1 MNLKRDHTEVTGWAR
16 GKHGSPA
23 DEVDDIISN
32 TATRIRG
39 SVVVGESGIKDRN
52 KNIMPKSRSA
62 SIKGGKKGRKGT
74 GKTGARSTASSTKIA
89 ANRKLSSHA
98 SSRGASKGRPVP
110 RGVGKQ
116 KGGGAAGKRSMG
128 RRSLASSSRSQKS
141 KKSAKSVKSGAAS
154 KKSKKSARSGKSSKG
169 SRGIAGGRRGAGRS
183 GKSHGGGR
191 RGRMTFTASMELLE
205 ERYFQGRNAII
216 AEEEFELHN
225 YSPLYNVLMLEIVHS
240 QVEEISRRQRHLT
253 DAVRALREEGIPVAD
268 DDTVEQITEKLR
280 QKLHSDTETDMQNL
294 RDENTALRDRLENRA
309 LELEKKVGEVEILRN
324 TIARKLAK
332 VEVDN
337 EAMRAKVQRVIQS
350 ANLDVERMKKEL
362 THRIEICCAAIRTPK
377 YGTALRSMQ
386 DLVAQVQH
394 EIQEHRD
401 VLCKLVVSIG
411 AKDTFK
417 RSPDESETMHSNFP
431 TQYRSDLR
439 KLNKDHLLNVLD
451 VLSFQ
456 DGVVETVGKALFVL
470 NETEY
475 QTSVV

>member
-1 MNLKRDHTEVTGWAR
+1 MHLKREQTEVTGWAR
-16 GKHGSPA
+16 GNQESPTG
-23 DEVDDIISN
+23 EVHAIISN
-32 TATRIRG
+32 TSNRIRSNLPEINNSSMG
-39 SVVVGESGIKDRN
+39 KRQSVSTTGGGG
-52 KNIMPKSRSA
+52 
-62 SIKGGKKGRKGT
+62 GGKRKDVL
-74 GKTGARSTASSTKIA
+74 KDERKASNNNSKRA

-98 SSRGASKGRPVP
+98 SSTQGSKQRLMSRPGGPRQGGP
-110 RGVGKQ
+110 RGGKA
-116 KGGGAAGKRSMG
+116 KSWGKRSSG
-128 RRSLASSSRSQKS
+128 GRSLASSSPSMKS
-141 KKSAKSVKSGAAS
+141 KKSGKSMKSGASRIS
-154 KKSKKSARSGKSSKG
+154 KKTARSSKSSRKGSKGGMGGKKGKGKSGKQP
-169 SRGIAGGRRGAGRS
+169 GGRH
-183 GKSHGGGR
+183 K
-191 RGRMTFTASMELLE
+191 RMTLAASIELLE

-216 AEEEFELHN
+216 SEEEFELYN
-225 YSPLYNVLMLEIVHS
+225 YSPLYNVLMLEMVHS
-240 QVEEISRRQRHLT
+240 QVEEITRRQRQISE
-253 DAVRALREEGIPVAD
+253 AVQALRNEGIPVAD

-280 QKLHSDTETDMQNL
+280 QKLHSDNASEMQNL
-294 RDENTALRDRLENRA
+294 RHENTALRDRLENRA

-337 EAMRAKVQRVIQS
+337 EAMRAQAHRVIQS
-350 ANLDVERMKKEL
+350 AHLDVERMKKEL
-362 THRIEICCAAIRTPK
+362 THRIEICCSSIRTPK
-377 YGTALRSMQ
+377 YGSALRAMQ

-401 VLCKLVVSIG
+401 VLCKLIVSIG

-431 TQYRSDLR
+431 IQYRADLR

-470 NETEY
+470 NESEY